1 MSNIL
6 IGNII
11 SFAAAIFLAVSCVVK
26 SRKQI
31 FILQFMNCAVL
42 AVASYF
48 FGSYA
53 AITTLALCCIRNIFI
68 MKDKFSV
75 PVMTVILIL
84 VIACGILTN
93 NRGIIGLLPVIATVE
108 YTICCHYITDVGKT
122 RISILVNEAIWI
134 IYSFLVLDFS
144 TAITD
149 IIVVTVDIVSIA
161 KGAKA

>member
-75 PVMTVILIL
+75 PIMTVILIL
-84 VIACGILTN
+84 VIACGVLTN
-93 NRGIIGLLPVIATVE
+93 NRGLIGLLPVIATVE

>member
-48 FGSYA
+48 FGSSA

-108 YTICCHYITDVGKT
+108 YTICCHYITDVDKT

-149 IIVVTVDIVSIA
+149 IIVVTVDIAAITKTA
-161 KGAKA
+161 KQ

>member
-75 PVMTVILIL
+75 LIMTVILIL
-84 VIACGILTN
+84 VIACGVLTN
-93 NRGIIGLLPVIATVE
+93 NRGLIGLLPVIATVE
-108 YTICCHYITDVGKT
+108 YTICCHNITDVGKT

>member
-1 MSNIL
+1 
-6 IGNII
+6 
-11 SFAAAIFLAVSCVVK
+11 
-26 SRKQI
+26 
-31 FILQFMNCAVL
+31 
-42 AVASYF
+42 
-48 FGSYA
+48 
-53 AITTLALCCIRNIFI
+53 
-68 MKDKFSV
+68 
-75 PVMTVILIL
+75 MTVILIL
-84 VIACGILTN
+84 VIACGVLTN
-93 NRGIIGLLPVIATVE
+93 NRGLIGLLPVIATVE

>member
-53 AITTLALCCIRNIFI
+53 AITTLVLCCIRNIFI

-84 VIACGILTN
+84 VIACGVLTN
-93 NRGIIGLLPVIATVE
+93 NRGLIGLLPVIATVE

>member
-11 SFAAAIFLAVSCVVK
+11 SFAAAIFLAVSCVAK

-75 PVMTVILIL
+75 PIMTVILIL

>member
-122 RISILVNEAIWI
+122 RISILINEAIWI

>member
-75 PVMTVILIL
+75 PIMTVILIL
-84 VIACGILTN
+84 VIACGVLTN

>member
-84 VIACGILTN
+84 VIACGVLTN
-93 NRGIIGLLPVIATVE
+93 NRGLIGLLPVIATVE